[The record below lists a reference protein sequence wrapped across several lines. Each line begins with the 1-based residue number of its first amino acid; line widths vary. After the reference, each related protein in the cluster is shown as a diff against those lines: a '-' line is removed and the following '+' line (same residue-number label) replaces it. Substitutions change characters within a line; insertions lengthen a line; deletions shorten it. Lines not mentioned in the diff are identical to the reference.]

1 MLGIGAH
8 DGDLLRST
16 FNGDFRTQTSEK
28 YRGNGLSTVK
38 QKVTEGTFRNFRVI
52 SGRGRC
58 EIGSQLD
65 KAEGTVISE
74 NYKNGIY
81 GTLYAFDFY

>member
-1 MLGIGAH
+1 M
-8 DGDLLRST
+8 
-16 FNGDFRTQTSEK
+16 
-28 YRGNGLSTVK
+28 
-38 QKVTEGTFRNFRVI
+38 TEGTFRNFRVI

-65 KAEGTVISE
+65 KAEGTVTSE